1 MRRAVRHHDRPVVIL
16 SRVLLLSG
24 AIAACD
30 VSSGSPTGNSTTP
43 AAPQTATATAPA
55 LAQTSPPLV
64 IAARKQIGVT
74 VRYDPAYTR
83 IPYPDGDVPASRG
96 VCTDVVIRA
105 FRTQGIDL
113 QQRVHEDM
121 RADFAAYPQ
130 TWGLRGPDSNI
141 DHRRVPNLETFWTR
155 QAARLPLPARIG
167 DWQPGDVFTMLIDNR
182 LPHTGIV
189 SDRLAWNGNPLVIHN
204 IGRGTA
210 EEGLLTA
217 YRLTGRFRWRV

>member
-1 MRRAVRHHDRPVVIL
+1 MGNDLCLSGTPRGDAAAL
-16 SRVLLLSG
+16 SRRLFLGGGGALALLG
-24 AIAACD
+24 CTRAD
-30 VSSGSPTGNSTTP
+30 
-43 AAPQTATATAPA
+43 AAPRPATAPA
-55 LAQTSPPLV
+55 RKL
-64 IAARKQIGVT
+64 IAAARAQIGIT
-74 VRYDPAYTR
+74 TAYDPAYTSLA
-83 IPYPDGDVPASRG
+83 YPGGDVERGKG

-105 FRTQGIDL
+105 YRDALGIDL
-113 QQRVHEDM
+113 QREVHQDM
-121 RADFAAYPQ
+121 AGHFALYPRI
-130 TWGLRGPDSNI
+130 WGLRGPDSNI
-141 DHRRVPNLETFWTR
+141 DHRRVPNLQTFWTR

-210 EEGLLTA
+210 EEDLLTA